1 MVDGFRFKVFRRGE
15 DVGGVDATV
24 EFGFGGTGYEGDFV
38 AVVGARGFDE
48 LFLDFDAA
56 DGTERE
62 GVLDAPGKIA
72 AAGTDVHD
80 GTSSAFRVRHGFSF
94 QQEFDHRTRGGTTR
108 VQDLRS
114 HVVVVF
120 VDVLY
125 EAFVVSRVF
134 HDAFL
139 IVVVVVVV
147 VTRVVVVVVVV
158 VVVRVRVALE
168 VVLSVAA
175 TGTGR
180 GVAGAVSNHVMHVV
194 GPVRIVLNFHEVSI
208 ESRDRVSF
216 GKASVARP
224 VQLYPQ
230 ILRRK
235 PRLKPFRGVFAQ
247 RRRTNHCSWR
257 RAKL

>member
-80 GTSSAFRVRHGFSF
+80 GTSSAFRVRHAFSF
-94 QQEFDHRTRGGTTR
+94 QQKFDHRTRGGATR

-194 GPVRIVLNFHEVSI
+194 GPIRIVLNFHEVSI
-208 ESRDRVSF
+208 ESHNRVSF
-216 GKASVARP
+216 TKASVSGSI
-224 VQLYPQ
+224 QIHSQ
-230 ILRRK
+230 ILGCK
-235 PRLKPFRGVFAQ
+235 PRSKPFWGIFTQ
-247 RRRTNHCSWR
+247 RR
-257 RAKL
+257 

>member
-94 QQEFDHRTRGGTTR
+94 QQKFDHRTRGGATR

-139 IVVVVVVV
+139 I
-147 VTRVVVVVVVV
+147 VVVVVV

>member
-94 QQEFDHRTRGGTTR
+94 QQKFDHRTRGGATR

-139 IVVVVVVV
+139 IG
-147 VTRVVVVVVVV
+147 VVVV

>member
-94 QQEFDHRTRGGTTR
+94 QQEFDHRTRGGATR

-147 VTRVVVVVVVV
+147 VTRVVVV
-158 VVVRVRVALE
+158 RVRVALE

-194 GPVRIVLNFHEVSI
+194 GPVRIVLNFHELSI

-224 VQLYPQ
+224 IQLYPQ

-235 PRLKPFRGVFAQ
+235 PRLKPFRSVFAQ
-247 RRRTNHCSWR
+247 RRRSNHCSWR

>member
-94 QQEFDHRTRGGTTR
+94 QQKFDHRTRGGATR

-147 VTRVVVVVVVV
+147 VVTRCCCCCCCCC
-158 VVVRVRVALE
+158 
-168 VVLSVAA
+168 SCSCCS
-175 TGTGR
+175 R
-180 GVAGAVSNHVMHVV
+180 GCS
-194 GPVRIVLNFHEVSI
+194 
-208 ESRDRVSF
+208 
-216 GKASVARP
+216 
-224 VQLYPQ
+224 
-230 ILRRK
+230 LRRRYRHR
-235 PRLKPFRGVFAQ
+235 PRCR
-247 RRRTNHCSWR
+247 WR
-257 RAKL
+257 RVQSCYACCWTRSDSFEFS

>member
-94 QQEFDHRTRGGTTR
+94 QQKFDHRTRGGATR

-139 IVVVVVVV
+139 I
-147 VTRVVVVVVVV
+147 VVVVVV

-194 GPVRIVLNFHEVSI
+194 GPIRIVLNFHEVSI
-208 ESRDRVSF
+208 ESHNRVSF
-216 GKASVARP
+216 TKASVSGSI
-224 VQLYPQ
+224 QIHSQ
-230 ILRRK
+230 ILGCK
-235 PRLKPFRGVFAQ
+235 PRSKPFWGIFTQ
-247 RRRTNHCSWR
+247 RR
-257 RAKL
+257 

>member
-1 MVDGFRFKVFRRGE
+1 VVDGFRFKVFRRGE

-62 GVLDAPGKIA
+62 CVLDAPGKIA

-80 GTSSAFRVRHGFSF
+80 RTSSTFRVRHGFSF
-94 QQEFDHRTRGGTTR
+94 QQEFDHRTRGGATR

-147 VTRVVVVVVVV
+147 VVVVTRV

-247 RRRTNHCSWR
+247 RRRSNHCSWR

>member
-94 QQEFDHRTRGGTTR
+94 QQEFDHRTRGGATR

-139 IVVVVVVV
+139 IGVVVV
-147 VTRVVVVVVVV
+147 VTRVVVVV

-224 VQLYPQ
+224 IQLYPQ

-235 PRLKPFRGVFAQ
+235 PRSKPFRGVFAQ
-247 RRRTNHCSWR
+247 RRRSNHCSWR

>member
-80 GTSSAFRVRHGFSF
+80 GTSSAFRVRHAFSF
-94 QQEFDHRTRGGTTR
+94 QQKFDHRTRGGATR

-139 IVVVVVVV
+139 I
-147 VTRVVVVVVVV
+147 VVVVVVV

-194 GPVRIVLNFHEVSI
+194 GPIRIVLNFHEVSI

-216 GKASVARP
+216 RKASVARP

-247 RRRTNHCSWR
+247 RRRSNHCSWR

>member
-1 MVDGFRFKVFRRGE
+1 VVDGFRFKVFRRGE

-94 QQEFDHRTRGGTTR
+94 QQKFDHRTRGGATR

-139 IVVVVVVV
+139 I
-147 VTRVVVVVVVV
+147 VVVVV

-194 GPVRIVLNFHEVSI
+194 GPIRIVLNFHEVSI

-216 GKASVARP
+216 RKASVARP

-247 RRRTNHCSWR
+247 RRRSNHCSWR

>member
-94 QQEFDHRTRGGTTR
+94 QQEFDHRTRGGATR

-125 EAFVVSRVF
+125 ETFVVSRVF

-139 IVVVVVVV
+139 IVVVVVV
-147 VTRVVVVVVVV
+147 TRVVVVV

-230 ILRRK
+230 ILWRK

-247 RRRTNHCSWR
+247 RRRSNHCSWR

>member
-94 QQEFDHRTRGGTTR
+94 QQKFDHRTRGGATR

-139 IVVVVVVV
+139 IGVVVG
-147 VTRVVVVVVVV
+147 VTRVVVVVVV
-158 VVVRVRVALE
+158 RIRVALE

-235 PRLKPFRGVFAQ
+235 PRLKPFRGIFAQ
-247 RRRTNHCSWR
+247 SWRSNHCSWR

>member
-94 QQEFDHRTRGGTTR
+94 QQKFDHRTRGGATR

-139 IVVVVVVV
+139 I
-147 VTRVVVVVVVV
+147 VVVV

-194 GPVRIVLNFHEVSI
+194 GPIRIVLNFHEVSI

-216 GKASVARP
+216 RKASVARP

-247 RRRTNHCSWR
+247 RRRSNHCSWR

>member
-80 GTSSAFRVRHGFSF
+80 RTSSTFRVRHGFSF
-94 QQEFDHRTRGGTTR
+94 QQEFDHRTRGGATR

-147 VTRVVVVVVVV
+147 V
-158 VVVRVRVALE
+158 RVALE

-175 TGTGR
+175 TGPGR

-194 GPVRIVLNFHEVSI
+194 GPVRIVLNFHELSI

-224 VQLYPQ
+224 IQLYPQ

-235 PRLKPFRGVFAQ
+235 PRLKPFRSVFAQ
-247 RRRTNHCSWR
+247 RRRSNHCSWR

>member
-80 GTSSAFRVRHGFSF
+80 RTSSTFRVRHGFSF
-94 QQEFDHRTRGGTTR
+94 QQEFDHRTRGGATR

-147 VTRVVVVVVVV
+147 VVVTRV

-194 GPVRIVLNFHEVSI
+194 GPVRIVLNFHELSI

-224 VQLYPQ
+224 IQLYPQ

-235 PRLKPFRGVFAQ
+235 PRLKPFRSVFAQ
-247 RRRTNHCSWR
+247 RRRSNHCSWR

>member
-24 EFGFGGTGYEGDFV
+24 EFGFGGTGYVGDFV

-80 GTSSAFRVRHGFSF
+80 RTSSTFRVRHGFSF
-94 QQEFDHRTRGGTTR
+94 QQEFDHRTRGGATR

-147 VTRVVVVVVVV
+147 VVVTRV

-235 PRLKPFRGVFAQ
+235 PRLKPFRSVFAQ
-247 RRRTNHCSWR
+247 RRRSNHCSWR

>member
-94 QQEFDHRTRGGTTR
+94 QQKFDHRTRGGATR

-139 IVVVVVVV
+139 IG
-147 VTRVVVVVVVV
+147 VVVVV

>member
-94 QQEFDHRTRGGTTR
+94 QQKFDHRTRGGATR

-139 IVVVVVVV
+139 IG
-147 VTRVVVVVVVV
+147 VVVV

-247 RRRTNHCSWR
+247 RRRSNHCSWR

>member
-94 QQEFDHRTRGGTTR
+94 QQKFDHRTRGGATR

-139 IVVVVVVV
+139 IVVV
-147 VTRVVVVVVVV
+147 TRVVVVVVVV
-158 VVVRVRVALE
+158 VVRVALE

-175 TGTGR
+175 TSTGR
-180 GVAGAVSNHVMHVV
+180 DENPRDFEKSFTLKTTEISKRGITEKKTKTKNNNAHRWLARARKTPWISVSSAAPV
-194 GPVRIVLNFHEVSI
+194 GRH
-208 ESRDRVSF
+208 RGRRVF
-216 GKASVARP
+216 
-224 VQLYPQ
+224 LH
-230 ILRRK
+230 RK
-235 PRLKPFRGVFAQ
+235 PTTFFILHTDG
-247 RRRTNHCSWR
+247 
-257 RAKL
+257 

>member
-1 MVDGFRFKVFRRGE
+1 M
-15 DVGGVDATV
+15 
-24 EFGFGGTGYEGDFV
+24 
-38 AVVGARGFDE
+38 
-48 LFLDFDAA
+48 DFDAA

-80 GTSSAFRVRHGFSF
+80 RTSSTFRVRHGFSF
-94 QQEFDHRTRGGTTR
+94 QQEFDHRTRGGATR

-147 VTRVVVVVVVV
+147 VVVTRV

-194 GPVRIVLNFHEVSI
+194 GPVRIVLNFHELSI

-216 GKASVARP
+216 GKA
-224 VQLYPQ
+224 
-230 ILRRK
+230 
-235 PRLKPFRGVFAQ
+235 
-247 RRRTNHCSWR
+247 
-257 RAKL
+257 

>member
-1 MVDGFRFKVFRRGE
+1 VVDGFRFKVFRRGE

-94 QQEFDHRTRGGTTR
+94 QQEFDHRTRGGATR

-139 IVVVVVVV
+139 IVVVVVV
-147 VTRVVVVVVVV
+147 TRVVV

-224 VQLYPQ
+224 IQLYPQ

-235 PRLKPFRGVFAQ
+235 PRSKPFRGVFAQ
-247 RRRTNHCSWR
+247 RRRSNHCSWR